1 MEKGTFNKKLLENVY
16 TMVSSMMIL
25 GINGKIPELAFVLDN
40 VGISEPEMDEVTA
53 FVNKM
58 WSPEDLDI
66 LTVQQAKLNY
76 LDAFREVVKLK
87 QIADGYAEMGAINL
101 QIAEES
107 KHLEDEGEKVI
118 NEEMDSTKAEGST
131 EKE

>member
-1 MEKGTFNKKLLENVY
+1 MDKVKFNKELLENVY
-16 TMVSSMMIL
+16 SMVSAMMVL
-25 GINGKIPELAFVLDN
+25 GVNGKVPELAFILDN
-40 VGISEPEMDEVTA
+40 VGISEAEMDEVTA

-58 WSPEDLDI
+58 WSPMDLDT
-66 LTVQQAKLNY
+66 LTVQQAKLTY

-87 QIADGYAEMGAINL
+87 DIAKGYEEMGDINL
-101 QIAEES
+101 QIAVED

-118 NEEMDSTKAEGST
+118 NEKMDSKESEDTA

>member
-1 MEKGTFNKKLLENVY
+1 MEKGTFNKKLLDNVY

-25 GINGKIPELAFVLDN
+25 GINGKIPELAFVLDS

-87 QIADGYAEMGAINL
+87 QIADGYEEMGAINL

-131 EKE
+131 KKD

>member
-1 MEKGTFNKKLLENVY
+1 MEKGTFNKKLLDNVY

-66 LTVQQAKLNY
+66 LTVQQAKLAY

-87 QIADGYAEMGAINL
+87 DIAKGYEEMGEINL
-101 QIAEES
+101 QIATED